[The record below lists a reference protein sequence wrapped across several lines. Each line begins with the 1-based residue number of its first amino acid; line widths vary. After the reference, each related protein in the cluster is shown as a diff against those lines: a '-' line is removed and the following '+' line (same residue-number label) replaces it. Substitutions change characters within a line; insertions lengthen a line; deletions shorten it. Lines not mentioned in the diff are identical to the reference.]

1 VIIKK
6 PGKGFSMNDNA
17 TQKER
22 IAALYDRVSSTYG
35 QVGPNYF
42 AYAGR
47 HLVEHSGITQGAQVL
62 DVAAGRGANLFP
74 AAEAV
79 GPHGRVIGI
88 DLSPGML
95 QATTAEIQRRNLSH
109 VSMLQMDAEHLT
121 FPDASFDYLLCGFAI
136 FFFPHLEQALSE
148 FFRVLRP
155 TGKLGITVAQ
165 DLDTLSRWY
174 GQQITAYHERY
185 QIPWRVG
192 GGKGGNYSELPRY
205 LTDAGFS
212 DVQVLQEEA
221 DFVYADAQEWWDAKW
236 THGPRYALEH
246 MDVQILA
253 QFKTEVFAK
262 LAQEAQ
268 SNGIHETLRFQ
279 FMLADK
285 KR

>member
-1 VIIKK
+1 
-6 PGKGFSMNDNA
+6 MNDNA

-22 IAALYDRVSSTYG
+22 IADLYGRVASTYG

-47 HLVEHSGITQGAQVL
+47 HLVERIGIAEGAQVL
-62 DVAAGRGANLFP
+62 DVAAGRGANLFS
-74 AAEAV
+74 AAETV
-79 GPHGRVIGI
+79 GPHGQVIGI
-88 DLSPGML
+88 DLASGMV
-95 QATTAEIQRRNLSH
+95 QETTAEIKRRKLSH
-109 VSMLQMDAEHLT
+109 VSILQMDAEHLT
-121 FPDASFDYLLCGFAI
+121 FPDADFDYVLCGFAI

-165 DLDTLSRWY
+165 NIDALSRWY
-174 GQQITAYHERY
+174 GQHITAYHERY

-192 GGKGGNYSELPRY
+192 SGKGGNYAELPRY

-221 DFVYADAQEWWDAKW
+221 DFVYADVQVWWDAKW
-236 THGPRYALEH
+236 THGTRYALEH
-246 MDVQILA
+246 MDAEILV
-253 QFKTEVFAK
+253 QFKDEVFAK
-262 LAQEAQ
+262 LAHETQ
-268 SNGIHETLRFQ
+268 SDGIHETLRFQ
-279 FMLADK
+279 YVLASK